1 VRRIGIVLIVVGLAG
16 FLVASSQRSG
26 YESVEGQIKTTF
38 SSSER
43 SKKDAW
49 ETARWMLLGAAVV
62 GLVFVVLPGRK
73 G

>member
-1 VRRIGIVLIVVGLAG
+1 MRRIGIVLIVVGLAG
-16 FLVASSQRSG
+16 FLVASCQRSG

>member
-1 VRRIGIVLIVVGLAG
+1 MRRIGIVLIVVGLAG